1 MVWLG
6 LTAALVGRLLLY
18 DALSMRFRELKLR
31 QNKACPLCGEHPTV
45 RGLID
50 YEAWCGTP
58 AMEPSEARA
67 S

>member
-1 MVWLG
+1 V
-6 LTAALVGRLLLY
+6 
-18 DALSMRFRELKLR
+18 
-31 QNKACPLCGEHPTV
+31 H
-45 RGLID
+45 GLID